1 MPESQRSKFRGSRTC
16 GGGTHKNRRGA
27 GSRGGRGHVGACK
40 HHFVRWYL
48 QGFRYGKDGFNPVR
62 SSPSRTMDV
71 GFIDENIRKLL
82 DLGIAKQEGE
92 VIRLN
97 MNDLGIDKVLGSG
110 RVTHRLNI
118 SAKAFSEQAKEKIAE
133 TGGQA
138 EVA

>member
-1 MPESQRSKFRGSRTC
+1 
-16 GGGTHKNRRGA
+16 
-27 GSRGGRGHVGACK
+27 
-40 HHFVRWYL
+40 
-48 QGFRYGKDGFNPVR
+48 
-62 SSPSRTMDV
+62 MDV

-82 DLGIAKQEGE
+82 DLGIAKQEGD
-92 VIRLN
+92 VIHLN